1 MNYTPNAKEVKKNI
15 EEKLSR
21 HFGTTAKEATREQLY
36 KASALTVKDI
46 LAEKR
51 SQFKNRVN

>member
-21 HFGTTAKEATREQLY
+21 HFGANAAEATREQLY
-36 KASALTVKDI
+36 KAAAREY
-46 LAEKR
+46 LAMYER
-51 SQFKNRVN
+51 I